1 MELEVSSVASKTASD
16 ASGSRTDTA
25 SDDEES
31 YQTGVMVVFAPI
43 STVTLHSSLPLL
55 FVTQNI
61 SCCFHSS
68 ILEHT
73 VRTGQRFEA

>member
-16 ASGSRTDTA
+16 ASVSRTDTT

-43 STVTLHSSLPLL
+43 STVTLH
-55 FVTQNI
+55 
-61 SCCFHSS
+61 
-68 ILEHT
+68 
-73 VRTGQRFEA
+73 

>member
-16 ASGSRTDTA
+16 ASGSRIDTA

-43 STVTLHSSLPLL
+43 STVTLH
-55 FVTQNI
+55 
-61 SCCFHSS
+61 
-68 ILEHT
+68 
-73 VRTGQRFEA
+73 